1 MRASLLRTLLRSPA
15 FTITAIAALALG
27 IGANTAIFSVVNAVL
42 LRPLTFP
49 DPDRIVQF
57 FLTTPAGPDY
67 GGSATRFNVL
77 RQQTDLLQDFA
88 AYEYNAPSLNLTG
101 GAYPEQIH
109 GINVSA
115 DYFRLLGAPIIEG
128 RTFSAE
134 EDRPGGG
141 RVAVLSYGFWQRRFA
156 ADPQIAGKTISLS
169 GVPYSVIGVVGPGFN
184 TELDTPPDLWLPFQ
198 IDPDSTDQA
207 RYFSVLARLKPG
219 ATLVMVND
227 RLSRAADEFRSK
239 FPGFMGPRDRFAVL
253 PYPEA
258 IVSGVRSSL
267 LILSGAVSFVLLIA
281 CANVA
286 NLLLI
291 RAAGRKRE
299 MALRAALG
307 ASRGRI
313 VRQLLLESMLLSG
326 VGGALGLLLGLAGV
340 RAILAVN
347 PANLPRLGA
356 HGAAV
361 TMDWRVLSFTILVSL
376 VTGIAFGL
384 IPALETSR
392 VDLNTTLRGTRGNKA
407 RSLLVASE
415 VAFALVLLVGSALLI
430 RTFVALREVNPGFD
444 ARNVLTMR
452 MSLAGSRFKTT
463 ADVNRLVRDA
473 VRRIEALP
481 GVASAGVTYNLPLE
495 GGLGIPFNIA
505 GRTPAN
511 GRYDGRGW
519 LNVSPGYFEIFKI
532 PVLRGRVFTD
542 RDDAGTEPVAIV
554 NQAMARQFW
563 PNGDPLADRVLLGKG
578 YGPEFEEPARR
589 IVGVIADIHNEGL
602 NREPSAMVYVPAA
615 QVTDGITALAG
626 RAASLAWIVRVRSD
640 SSSLTS
646 AIQIELT
653 AASGGLPVASVHSMD
668 DIVSQSTARED
679 FNALL
684 MTIFGGAALLLAAVG
699 VYGLMAYSVELRTRE
714 IGIRLAL
721 GAASSSVQ
729 NMVVLQGMRL
739 VLTGVGIGMA
749 AAVAL
754 SRILAGFLFGVQARD
769 PLVFLLVPVVLIG
782 VGFLAVWLPARRAS
796 LVDPINALRHEGSR

>member
-1 MRASLLRTLLRSPA
+1 
-15 FTITAIAALALG
+15 
-27 IGANTAIFSVVNAVL
+27 
-42 LRPLTFP
+42 
-49 DPDRIVQF
+49 
-57 FLTTPAGPDY
+57 
-67 GGSATRFNVL
+67 
-77 RQQTDLLQDFA
+77 
-88 AYEYNAPSLNLTG
+88 
-101 GAYPEQIH
+101 
-109 GINVSA
+109 
-115 DYFRLLGAPIIEG
+115 
-128 RTFSAE
+128 
-134 EDRPGGG
+134 
-141 RVAVLSYGFWQRRFA
+141 
-156 ADPQIAGKTISLS
+156 
-169 GVPYSVIGVVGPGFN
+169 VGPGFN

-392 VDLNTTLRGTRGNKA
+392 VDLNTTLRGTQGNKA

-699 VYGLMAYSVELRTRE
+699 IYGLMAYSVELRTRE

>member
-1 MRASLLRTLLRSPA
+1 M
-15 FTITAIAALALG
+15 
-27 IGANTAIFSVVNAVL
+27 
-42 LRPLTFP
+42 
-49 DPDRIVQF
+49 
-57 FLTTPAGPDY
+57 
-67 GGSATRFNVL
+67 
-77 RQQTDLLQDFA
+77 
-88 AYEYNAPSLNLTG
+88 
-101 GAYPEQIH
+101 
-109 GINVSA
+109 
-115 DYFRLLGAPIIEG
+115 
-128 RTFSAE
+128 
-134 EDRPGGG
+134 
-141 RVAVLSYGFWQRRFA
+141 
-156 ADPQIAGKTISLS
+156 
-169 GVPYSVIGVVGPGFN
+169 
-184 TELDTPPDLWLPFQ
+184 
-198 IDPDSTDQA
+198 
-207 RYFSVLARLKPG
+207 
-219 ATLVMVND
+219 
-227 RLSRAADEFRSK
+227 
-239 FPGFMGPRDRFAVL
+239 
-253 PYPEA
+253 
-258 IVSGVRSSL
+258 
-267 LILSGAVSFVLLIA
+267 
-281 CANVA
+281 
-286 NLLLI
+286 
-291 RAAGRKRE
+291 
-299 MALRAALG
+299 
-307 ASRGRI
+307 
-313 VRQLLLESMLLSG
+313 
-326 VGGALGLLLGLAGV
+326 
-340 RAILAVN
+340 
-347 PANLPRLGA
+347 
-356 HGAAV
+356 
-361 TMDWRVLSFTILVSL
+361 
-376 VTGIAFGL
+376 
-384 IPALETSR
+384 
-392 VDLNTTLRGTRGNKA
+392 
-407 RSLLVASE
+407 
-415 VAFALVLLVGSALLI
+415 
-430 RTFVALREVNPGFD
+430 
-444 ARNVLTMR
+444 
-452 MSLAGSRFKTT
+452 
-463 ADVNRLVRDA
+463 
-473 VRRIEALP
+473 
-481 GVASAGVTYNLPLE
+481 
-495 GGLGIPFNIA
+495 
-505 GRTPAN
+505 
-511 GRYDGRGW
+511 
-519 LNVSPGYFEIFKI
+519 
-532 PVLRGRVFTD
+532 FTD

>member
-481 GVASAGVTYNLPLE
+481 GVASAACHVQPT
-495 GGLGIPFNIA
+495 
-505 GRTPAN
+505 
-511 GRYDGRGW
+511 
-519 LNVSPGYFEIFKI
+519 
-532 PVLRGRVFTD
+532 
-542 RDDAGTEPVAIV
+542 
-554 NQAMARQFW
+554 
-563 PNGDPLADRVLLGKG
+563 
-578 YGPEFEEPARR
+578 ARR
-589 IVGVIADIHNEGL
+589 RSRN
-602 NREPSAMVYVPAA
+602 
-615 QVTDGITALAG
+615 
-626 RAASLAWIVRVRSD
+626 SLQYR
-640 SSSLTS
+640 
-646 AIQIELT
+646 
-653 AASGGLPVASVHSMD
+653 GPH
-668 DIVSQSTARED
+668 
-679 FNALL
+679 
-684 MTIFGGAALLLAAVG
+684 
-699 VYGLMAYSVELRTRE
+699 TRE
-714 IGIRLAL
+714 WALRWPRLAECF
-721 GAASSSVQ
+721 
-729 NMVVLQGMRL
+729 
-739 VLTGVGIGMA
+739 
-749 AAVAL
+749 
-754 SRILAGFLFGVQARD
+754 AG
-769 PLVFLLVPVVLIG
+769 LL
-782 VGFLAVWLPARRAS
+782 
-796 LVDPINALRHEGSR
+796 

>member
-128 RTFSAE
+128 RTFRVE

-219 ATLVMVND
+219 ATLAMVND

-313 VRQLLLESMLLSG
+313 VRQLLLESVLLSS
-326 VGGALGLLLGLAGV
+326 VGGAFGLLLGVAGV

-392 VDLNTTLRGTRGNKA
+392 VDLNTTLRGTQGNKA

-532 PVLRGRVFTD
+532 PVLRGRAFTD

-554 NQAMARQFW
+554 NEAMARQFW

-699 VYGLMAYSVELRTRE
+699 IYGLMAYSVELRTRE